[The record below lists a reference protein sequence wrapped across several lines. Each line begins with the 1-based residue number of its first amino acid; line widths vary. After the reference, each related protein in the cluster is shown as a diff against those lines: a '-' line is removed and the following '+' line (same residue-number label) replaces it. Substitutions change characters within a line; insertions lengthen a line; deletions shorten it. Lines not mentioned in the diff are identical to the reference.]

1 LEDESRIS
9 NFEVRRNAVLLP
21 ERFEFFCPVKIHS
34 GSRALEH
41 LPFELTALNA
51 HKPLALIS
59 EELPQTHAVAV
70 LADAFGDSGLTLAI
84 CEGIPATFDRACI
97 RELTRY
103 YRDGGYDALIA
114 LGTGSIVNVAK
125 SLNIVIS
132 GNPDDLGSL
141 DRIEHPL
148 SPWVLV
154 PTAVG
159 TGYEASRWVQ
169 LDDWR
174 AGSAYLMPNL
184 VVLDS
189 RMLFS
194 IDPRSVAAGTLAA
207 LSHAAEAISGP
218 DKNPFSDAYACAAVQ
233 LIAGNLLPA
242 VANCNDHQT
251 MLALVNAATLAACAF
266 SSVAP
271 GLTHVLGNA
280 LSRHSDLAPGEI
292 MGVLLPRVLE
302 QDMKKPDFHV
312 ADLLLCLATADQYA
326 AIPEEHRATQAIQL
340 INELR
345 TGLHQSPGSPM
356 TLEQT
361 GINPDELDQ
370 IAENC
375 AAQSAGAYPQRDVR
389 AILDKAWSKETGRD
403 RP

>member
-1 LEDESRIS
+1 V
-9 NFEVRRNAVLLP
+9 FLP

-34 GSRALEH
+34 GNKALEH
-41 LPFELTALNA
+41 LPFELNALNA
-51 HKPLALIS
+51 HKPLVLIAENS
-59 EELPQTHAVAV
+59 PQTEAVDV
-70 LADAFGDSGLTLAI
+70 LADAFGDSDLTLGI
-84 CEGIPATFDRACI
+84 CEGIPAAFDRACI
-97 RELTRY
+97 RELTSY

-114 LGTGSIVNVAK
+114 LGTGPIVNVAK
-125 SLNIVIS
+125 SLNIVVS
-132 GNPDDLGSL
+132 GKPDDLRRL
-141 DRIEHPL
+141 DRIEHRL

-159 TGYEASRWVQ
+159 TGYEASRWVRM
-169 LDDWR
+169 DDWH

-218 DKNPFSDAYACAAVQ
+218 DKNPFSDAYACAAVE
-233 LIAGNLLPA
+233 LIAKNLLPA
-242 VANCNDHQT
+242 VENCNDRQT

-271 GLTHVLGNA
+271 GLAHVLGCA
-280 LSRHSDLAPGEI
+280 LSRHGDLAPGEL

-302 QDMKKPDFHV
+302 QNMKRTDFHV
-312 ADLLLCLATADQYA
+312 ADLLLSLAAADRYA
-326 AIPEEHRATQAIQL
+326 AIPEAHRAAQTIQL
-340 INELR
+340 IDELL
-345 TGLHQSPGSPM
+345 TGLHRSAGSPM
-356 TLEQT
+356 TLQET

-370 IAENC
+370 IAGSC
-375 AAQSAGAYPQRDVR
+375 AAQSAGAYQERELR
-389 AILDKAWSKETGRD
+389 TILEKAWSNGTGTAG
-403 RP
+403 P